1 MEQQKLKLLTK
12 RKLHLKVMSKP
23 IIYTDYKDEFLNS
36 YLKDIAK
43 YKVLDSS
50 EVAILISKAQ
60 NGDEEARN
68 KVITSNLRFVVTIAK
83 RFQNRGIPI
92 MDLIAAGTEGLIKSV
107 DKFDITKGTVFLT
120 YAGWWIKQCI
130 YNTIYAYG
138 EDIRLP
144 ISQRLLVI
152 RILDATNTYLQQHS
166 RNPSPEEISELTGID
181 ISQINFLAQF
191 SNKTLSIDDYIGDEE
206 GNQLCDVIP
215 DNAPLLD
222 DQVNRK
228 LVLDDLDQILDTLT
242 NREHDLIRMVFG
254 IGMDPVEPKDIA
266 DMFGVGKE
274 RIRQMK
280 ETALN
285 KLKKKFSTQLGELLQ

>member
-1 MEQQKLKLLTK
+1 
-12 RKLHLKVMSKP
+12 MSKKV
-23 IIYTDYKDEFLNS
+23 IYTDYKDELLNS

-60 NGDEEARN
+60 SGDEVARN

-83 RFQNRGIPI
+83 QYQNRGVSL
-92 MDLIAAGTEGLIKSV
+92 MDLISAGTEGLIKSV
-107 DKFDITKGTVFLT
+107 DKFDVTRGTVFLT

-130 YNTIYAYG
+130 YNTIYAHG
-138 EDIRLP
+138 DEIRLP

-152 RILDATNTYLQQHS
+152 KILDTTNKFIQTHS
-166 RNPSPEEISELTGID
+166 RNPSVEELVDLTGIEAA
-181 ISQINFLAQF
+181 QIDYLSQF
-191 SNKTLSIDDYIGDEE
+191 SNKLLSIDDFIGGDEE

-222 DQVNRK
+222 DQINRK
-228 LVLDDLDQILDTLT
+228 FVLDDLDKMLDTLSF
-242 NREHDLIRMVFG
+242 REQDLLRMYFG
-254 IGMDPVEPKDIA
+254 IGMDPVDTKNISE
-266 DMFGVGKE
+266 MFGVGKE

-280 ETALN
+280 ESALN
-285 KLKKKFSTQLGELLQ
+285 RLKKKFSNQLKGLLQ